1 MTRRAR
7 VTLLAALALASA
19 SFSAWLTPRVQ
30 SVLPAVAGAPPAEV
44 PLAPAP
50 GPSASPEPEAP
61 AASPA
66 PAAPATPGEPQPPRP
81 QATSTLD
88 QELTSRVE
96 RVLEQGHV
104 KLGHVIVMEPGSAR
118 VLASVSTDPE
128 RFPPTRTYPA
138 ASLIKVV
145 TAAAALDRDPSVALR
160 PCVYSGSPYRLTR
173 ARIDP
178 PRKGTE
184 TTLRKALAL
193 SNNQCFAQLAV
204 HTLGANLLLDAIGR
218 FGLLDAP
225 APGYEAGSADAGSDL
240 FDLGKLGC
248 GLGGTRI
255 TPLHAAQL
263 AGVLADGNL
272 REPRF
277 TEEAPTR
284 APRRVM
290 TPELAAQ
297 LRQMLVDT
305 TARGTARRAFRDP
318 RGRPLLGS
326 LQVAGKT
333 GSLSGRD
340 PDGRYE
346 WFMGVAPAED
356 PEVAVAVVVVQG
368 QVWWRSASQVA
379 AAVFKERYCPD
390 RRCP

>member
-7 VTLLAALALASA
+7 ILLLAALAVASA
-19 SFSAWLTPRVQ
+19 SVSAWLTTRVE
-30 SVLPAVAGAPPAEV
+30 SLLPAVAGAPPAGI
-44 PLAPAP
+44 PPAEP
-50 GPSASPEPEAP
+50 QASPEPEAP
-61 AASPA
+61 AALA
-66 PAAPATPGEPQPPRP
+66 EPAAPSPPPSPRP

-96 RVLEQGHV
+96 RVLEEGRV
-104 KLGHVIVMEPGSAR
+104 KLGHVIVMEPTSAR
-118 VLASVSTDPE
+118 VLAAVSTDPE
-128 RFPPTRTYPA
+128 HFPPTKTYPA
-138 ASLIKVV
+138 ASLIKVI
-145 TAAAALDRDPSVALR
+145 TAAAALDRDPGVALR
-160 PCVYSGSPYRLTR
+160 PCLYSGSPYVLTR

-178 PRKGTE
+178 PKKGNE
-184 TTLRKALAL
+184 SSLQKALAL

-204 HTLGANLLLDAIGR
+204 HTLGANVLLAAIGR
-218 FGLLDAP
+218 FGLLEPP
-225 APGYEAGSADAGSDL
+225 APGYSAGSADAGSDL
-240 FDLGKLGC
+240 FDLGKLGS

-255 TPLHAAQL
+255 TPLHAVQL
-263 AGVLADGNL
+263 AGVLADGTL

-277 TEEAPTR
+277 TEAPPTR
-284 APRRVM
+284 PPRRVM
-290 TPELAAQ
+290 TPALAAQ

-326 LQVAGKT
+326 LEVAGKT

-346 WFMGVAPAED
+346 WFMGVAPAEN

-368 QVWWRSASQVA
+368 PLWWRSASQIA